1 MGLLDKALKTGKER
15 AQEAASK
22 AKDFAADHTDQVKG
36 AIDKAEGLADK
47 ATKGKY
53 SDKIE
58 KAGGKAG
65 AAVDKLK
72 KDDGPDQAGQPGQ

>member
-1 MGLLDKALKTGKER
+1 VSLFDKALKSGK
-15 AQEAASK
+15 QAASK
-22 AKDFAADHTDQVKG
+22 AKGFASDHTDQVKG

-53 SDKIE
+53 KDKIE
-58 KAGGKAG
+58 KAGSKAD

-72 KDDGPDQAGQPGQ
+72 KDEGPTA